1 MFEGLKELLAR
12 EPFVPFRIV
21 MTSGI
26 GYDVTSP
33 YQVALGETQ
42 LNYYYPRSDKWA
54 VLRQNEIAAFE
65 VGGETVSREA
75 NA

>member
-1 MFEGLKELLAR
+1 
-12 EPFVPFRIV
+12 
-21 MTSGI
+21 
-26 GYDVTSP
+26 
-33 YQVALGETQ
+33 